1 MDNQKV
7 QKYKPVRVL
16 PVEVA
21 RKIAAGEVID
31 RPNAVVRELLD
42 NALDSNATSITL
54 DIAGGGIE
62 KVSVIDDGC
71 GMTKDD
77 LENSI
82 KAHATSK
89 IEQEQDLLSLS
100 TMGFRGEALAS
111 IAAVSRLEIKTK
123 RDEENAWKLE
133 SQVGMKE
140 TIEPTV
146 LEKGT
151 VVTSLSLF
159 ENFPARRVFLKRPA
173 SEGTLCKQTF
183 VEKAL
188 PFPQIS
194 FRMIMDGKIRL
205 DLPQTENHVERV
217 IQALEL
223 QEDKKQ
229 FHIIKNSDAVNHNWS
244 FTLVIGDSSVIR
256 SDRKNIHIFVNNRK
270 ITEYSLIQA
279 IEYGVM
285 GSFPNGTHPV
295 ACLFLEINPSLVDFN
310 IHPAKKEARFK
321 DLSQIHHSISSTTRN
336 VFTQENISL
345 MKNPSSYQSRM
356 DFTEPKFA
364 IAQKEENYGGSGA
377 GSSCAGSSSAG
388 GIPFGKF
395 DDVAG
400 TSMGA
405 PSFGGTH
412 LSSTTGTIGA
422 TDFSREGYYTRA
434 GVGSFGAAETSGED
448 NFGAAGSTTETTGF
462 GAYGITSFPKS
473 TTLPK
478 QYDFKYLGS
487 ALNLFL
493 FAEKDE
499 SVYVIDQHAGHERV
513 LYEELLRDAGQT
525 QPLLFPFEIEIET
538 ESQNEYLES
547 IKEQMDKSGFHLE
560 KTDGKWSITTVPI
573 KWQGTKKDI
582 IDAIFE
588 KQIEPA
594 EFMRHFLATC
604 ACKSAIK
611 EGHYID
617 DQTACDLIEK
627 IFALPDPHCPH
638 GRPIWFILTKEEM
651 YQRVK
656 RT

>member
-1 MDNQKV
+1 MTENQKV
-7 QKYKPVRVL
+7 QKYQPVRVL
-16 PVEVA
+16 PAEVA

-42 NALDSNATSITL
+42 NALDSNASSITL

-62 KVSVIDDGC
+62 KISVIDNGC
-71 GMTKDD
+71 GMTKED

-82 KAHATSK
+82 KPHATSK

-123 RDEENAWKLE
+123 RENENAWKLE

-140 TIEPTV
+140 SIEPAV

-159 ENFPARRVFLKRPA
+159 ENFPARRVFLKRPS

-183 VEKAL
+183 IEKAL

-194 FRMIMDGKIRL
+194 FRLIMDDKIRL
-205 DLPQTENHVERV
+205 DLPQTDEPIERV

-229 FHIIKNSDAVNHNWS
+229 FHLIKNSDEANHNWS
-244 FTLVIGDSSVIR
+244 FSLVIGDSSVIR
-256 SDRKNIHIFVNNRK
+256 SDRKNIHVFVNKRK

-321 DLSQIHHSISSTTRN
+321 DLSQIHHAISSTIRK

-345 MKNPSSYQSRM
+345 MSIQSSYQNRM
-356 DFTEPKFA
+356 DFSEPKFE
-364 IAQKEENYGGSGA
+364 ISQKEESYSNHSNTIFENNTATKNYDSFSKNNFSINEEFSEVFTEQTVEFSEPRDESSFSG
-377 GSSCAGSSSAG
+377 
-388 GIPFGKF
+388 I
-395 DDVAG
+395 
-400 TSMGA
+400 
-405 PSFGGTH
+405 
-412 LSSTTGTIGA
+412 
-422 TDFSREGYYTRA
+422 
-434 GVGSFGAAETSGED
+434 
-448 NFGAAGSTTETTGF
+448 
-462 GAYGITSFPKS
+462 ITNFPKA
-473 TTLPK
+473 TTLSK
-478 QYDFKYLGS
+478 QYEFKYLGS

-493 FAEKDE
+493 FAEKDGA
-499 SVYVIDQHAGHERV
+499 VYVIDQHAGHERV
-513 LYEELLRDAGQT
+513 LYEQLLQQAGQT
-525 QPLLFPFEIEIET
+525 QPLLFPFEIEIEK
-538 ESQNEYLES
+538 ESQEEYLES
-547 IKEQMDKSGFHLE
+547 IKEQMDKVGFHLE
-560 KTDGKWSITTVPI
+560 KTDKKWMITTVPI
-573 KWQGTKKDI
+573 KWQGSKKDI

-638 GRPIWFILTKEEM
+638 GRPIWFILTKDEM
-651 YQRVK
+651 YERVK